1 MQDDGRLHLLRAEA
15 PVAPDAVRAGEIP
28 NSCGVDG
35 ECAVPLDGQGEEVV
49 ADWPLAR
56 LVIRREAVDRERS
69 WNAVKRD
76 HTVMVNL
83 GSGGGRFAVEVGD
96 VSALYTP
103 APGDLSILPAGRTF
117 VGMFQGRTLDYAV
130 WMMSAATMDRLA
142 AEAGLAVPVEF
153 GVRLSHRDEFLY
165 RALERLAA
173 LARSADP
180 AAATVA
186 DGLNRAVAL
195 HLATVYDG
203 VAPAPTVGLPDETA
217 AALIDYV
224 EARLSAKIS
233 VEELA
238 AVAGLTPHALLPAFR
253 ARFGR
258 SPLQYVIDQRL
269 ARARRL
275 LAETPRPIAE
285 IAYEVGLS
293 SQSHLTNLFRSRFGV
308 TPAAFRRAPR

>member
-1 MQDDGRLHLLRAEA
+1 MQDDGRLHVLRTAD
-15 PVAPDAVRAGEIP
+15 PVTPDAVRAGEIAGACEDAACVIP
-28 NSCGVDG
+28 RDVQ
-35 ECAVPLDGQGEEVV
+35 AEEVV

-56 LVIRREAVDRERS
+56 VVVRREAVDRQRS
-69 WNAVKRD
+69 WNGVKRD

-103 APGDLSILPAGRTF
+103 APGDLSIMPAGRTF
-117 VGMFQGRTLDYAV
+117 VGMFQGRTLDYVV
-130 WMMSAATMDRLA
+130 WMMPAATMDRVA

-165 RALERLAA
+165 RTLERLAA

-180 AAATVA
+180 ASATIA

-203 VAPAPTVGLPDETA
+203 VAEAPAAGLPDETA

-253 ARFGR
+253 SRFGR

-269 ARARRL
+269 GRARHL
-275 LAETPRPIAE
+275 LAETQRPIAE

-308 TPAAFRRAPR
+308 TPAAFRRTVR

>member
-1 MQDDGRLHLLRAEA
+1 MQDEERTEALATGAALPCEGSCGAPPDMPCAEA
-15 PVAPDAVRAGEIP
+15 
-28 NSCGVDG
+28 
-35 ECAVPLDGQGEEVV
+35 V

-56 LVIRREAVDRERS
+56 LVVRREAVDRERS
-69 WNAVKRD
+69 WNSVKRD

-83 GSGGGRFAVEVGD
+83 GSGGGRFAVEAGGL
-96 VSALYTP
+96 SALYSP

-130 WMMSAATMDRLA
+130 WMMPAATLDRLA
-142 AEAGLAVPVEF
+142 AEAGLATPVEL

-165 RALERLAA
+165 RSIGRLVE
-173 LARSADP
+173 LAGSAEP
-180 AAATVA
+180 AATVVA
-186 DGLNRAVAL
+186 DGISRTIAL

-203 VAPAPTVGLPDETA
+203 VANALPPAALPDAVA
-217 AALIDYV
+217 AALVEHIDDRLAGKITV
-224 EARLSAKIS
+224 ED
-233 VEELA
+233 LA
-238 AVAGLTPHALLPAFR
+238 AVAGLSPHALLPAFR

-258 SPLQYVIDQRL
+258 SPLQYVIEQRL
-269 ARARRL
+269 YRARRL

-308 TPAAFRRAPR
+308 TPAAFRRTAR

>member
-1 MQDDGRLHLLRAEA
+1 MQDEERTEA
-15 PVAPDAVRAGEIP
+15 LATGAALPCEG
-28 NSCGVDG
+28 SCGAPADVQ
-35 ECAVPLDGQGEEVV
+35 CAETV

-69 WNAVKRD
+69 WNSVKRD

-83 GSGGGRFAVEVGD
+83 GSGGGRFAVEAGGL
-96 VSALYTP
+96 SALYSP

-117 VGMFQGRTLDYAV
+117 AGMFQGRTLDYAV
-130 WMMSAATMDRLA
+130 WMMPAATLDRLA
-142 AEAGLAVPVEF
+142 AEAGLATPVEL

-165 RALERLAA
+165 RSIGRLAE
-173 LARSADP
+173 LAGSAEP
-180 AAATVA
+180 AATVVA
-186 DGLNRAVAL
+186 DGISRMIAL

-203 VAPAPTVGLPDETA
+203 VANALPSAALPDAVA
-217 AALIDYV
+217 AALVEHIDD
-224 EARLSAKIS
+224 RLSGKIT
-233 VEELA
+233 VEDLA
-238 AVAGLTPHALLPAFR
+238 AVAGLAPHALPPVFR

-258 SPLQYVIDQRL
+258 SPLQYVIEQRL
-269 ARARRL
+269 YRARRL

-308 TPAAFRRAPR
+308 TPAAFRRTAR

>member
-1 MQDDGRLHLLRAEA
+1 MQDQGLISLAD
-15 PVAPDAVRAGEIP
+15 PAVRDA
-28 NSCGVDG
+28 CADG
-35 ECAVPLDGQGEEVV
+35 CEVPADVQCEELV

-56 LVIRREAVDRERS
+56 LMLRREAIDRERS

-83 GSGGGRFAVEVGD
+83 GSGGRFAVEVGD

-103 APGDLSILPAGRTF
+103 APGDLSVLPAGRTF
-117 VGMFQGRTLDYAV
+117 VGMFQGRTLDCAV
-130 WMMSAATMDRLA
+130 WMMPAATLDRLA
-142 AEAGLAVPVEF
+142 AGAGLPAPVEL

-165 RALERLAA
+165 RSIERLAA
-173 LARSADP
+173 LVRTSDP
-180 AAATVA
+180 FAPVLA
-186 DGLNRAVAL
+186 DGINRSIAL

-203 VAPAPTVGLPDETA
+203 IAGAAPA
-217 AALIDYV
+217 AALPDAVAAALVDHV
-224 EARLSAKIS
+224 EACLSGKIT

-238 AVAGLTPHALLPAFR
+238 TVAGVSPHALLTGFR

-258 SPLQYVIDQRL
+258 SPLQYVIEQRL
-269 ARARRL
+269 NRARRL
-275 LAETPRPIAE
+275 LAETGLPIAE

>member
-1 MQDDGRLHLLRAEA
+1 MVMQDDGRLHLLSGDPPGSALAFCVE
-15 PVAPDAVRAGEIP
+15 G
-28 NSCGVDG
+28 DG
-35 ECAVPLDGQGEEVV
+35 CSLPADGQCEEAV
-49 ADWPLAR
+49 AEWPLAS
-56 LVIRREAVDRERS
+56 VVVRREAVDRERS

-96 VSALYTP
+96 ITARYTP
-103 APGDLSILPAGRTF
+103 APGDISILPAGRTF

-130 WMMSAATMDRLA
+130 WMMPAATLDRLA
-142 AEAGLAVPVEF
+142 AAAGLPTPVEI

-165 RALERLAA
+165 RTIERLAA
-173 LARSADP
+173 LARTGDP
-180 AAATVA
+180 SAATVA
-186 DGLNRAVAL
+186 DGLNRVVAL

-203 VAPAPTVGLPDETA
+203 IASRPAAGLPDETA

-224 EARLSAKIS
+224 EARLSGKIT

-238 AVAGLTPHALLPAFR
+238 AVAGLTPPALLQAFR

-258 SPLQYVIDQRL
+258 SPLQYVIEQRL
-269 ARARRL
+269 GRARRL
-275 LAETPRPIAE
+275 LAETSRPIAE

-293 SQSHLTNLFRSRFGV
+293 SQSHLTNLFRARVGV